1 MGDFWE
7 ILYKGGSGTNN
18 ERTANAITNNLFI
31 WSFPNFQFAFVVRSL
46 LVRSHIPTS
55 RRNVRETSAHVFLS
69 FLEFDAFDLF
79 LRAAYNGRFAK
90 HAGLHLAVR
99 SEDTGEVQCTGDVS
113 YKTEVARHSGSCQG
127 MRVGGFPS

>member
-1 MGDFWE
+1 MVFSE
-7 ILYKGGSGTNN
+7 FSICIRCS
-18 ERTANAITNNLFI
+18 
-31 WSFPNFQFAFVVRSL
+31 FVVGSLTYTHFKTKRS
-46 LVRSHIPTS
+46 
-55 RRNVRETSAHVFLS
+55 RNVGSRFLS

-79 LRAAYNGRFAK
+79 LRAAYNGCFAK

-99 SEDTGEVQCTGDVS
+99 GEDTGEVQCTGDVS